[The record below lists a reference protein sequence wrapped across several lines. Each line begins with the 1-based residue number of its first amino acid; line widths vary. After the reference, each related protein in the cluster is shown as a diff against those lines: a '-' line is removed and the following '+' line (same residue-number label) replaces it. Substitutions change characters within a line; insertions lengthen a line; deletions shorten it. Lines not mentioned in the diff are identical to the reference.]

1 MFQNLQNRLKKQGQY
16 NIFDISGF
24 KYRRKISLQTNIRFK
39 EAYCETRPAKLTN
52 HNIGNNSIQDL
63 IIYKK
68 AEKIINSNID
78 LLQFFIINKVEFK
91 IEFVEAK
98 LREDE
103 E

>member
-24 KYRRKISLQTNIRFK
+24 KYRRKISLQTNFRFR

>member
-1 MFQNLQNRLKKQGQY
+1 MISLGSNIERRFHFKQTLDLGKHTVKQGPP
-16 NIFDISGF
+16 
-24 KYRRKISLQTNIRFK
+24 K
-39 EAYCETRPAKLTN
+39 TN

>member
-1 MFQNLQNRLKKQGQY
+1 M
-16 NIFDISGF
+16 
-24 KYRRKISLQTNIRFK
+24 
-39 EAYCETRPAKLTN
+39 TN

-91 IEFVEAK
+91 IEKNKNKLNTKTVCIILNSAAK
-98 LREDE
+98 YLLFLSHCGFPLNKSGNVFSIL
-103 E
+103 

>member
-1 MFQNLQNRLKKQGQY
+1 M
-16 NIFDISGF
+16 
-24 KYRRKISLQTNIRFK
+24 
-39 EAYCETRPAKLTN
+39 TN

-68 AEKIINSNID
+68 AGKIINSNID

-98 LREDE
+98 LREE
-103 E
+103 QE

>member
-1 MFQNLQNRLKKQGQY
+1 M
-16 NIFDISGF
+16 
-24 KYRRKISLQTNIRFK
+24 
-39 EAYCETRPAKLTN
+39 TN
-52 HNIGNNSIQDL
+52 HNIGNNYIRDQ

-68 AEKIINSNID
+68 AEKIMNSNID